1 MKLAELSVGDRYEAT
16 VVQELSR
23 TQIVMYAG
31 ASGDYNPLHTD
42 EVYATQVAGYPSV
55 LAHGQLTMGL
65 TAKVITDWIDDG
77 ELSGFGVRFRQQ
89 VWPGDTLTSTAT
101 VAPTVTYVETQP
113 ATTYYYPY
121 YYSYGYPYYY
131 PAYGYYPGV
140 SVSLGWGRGWGGWH
154 GGGGFHGGWHR

>member
-1 MKLAELSVGDRYEAT
+1 VKLAELSVGDRYEAT

-42 EVYATQVAGYPSV
+42 EVYATRVAGYPSV

-101 VAPTVTYVETQP
+101 VAAIEERDGARTVNLDLSTVNQHGEP
-113 ATTYYYPY
+113 VLV
-121 YYSYGYPYYY
+121 GY
-131 PAYGYYPGV
+131 AR
-140 SVSLGWGRGWGGWH
+140 LGEMT
-154 GGGGFHGGWHR
+154 

>member
-1 MKLAELSVGDRYEAT
+1 MKLAELSVGDRHEAT
-16 VVQELSR
+16 VVQQLSR

-42 EVYATQVAGYPSV
+42 EVYATRVAGYPSV

-101 VAPTVTYVETQP
+101 VAAIEERDGARTVNLDLSTVNQHGEP
-113 ATTYYYPY
+113 VLV
-121 YYSYGYPYYY
+121 GY
-131 PAYGYYPGV
+131 AR
-140 SVSLGWGRGWGGWH
+140 LGEMT
-154 GGGGFHGGWHR
+154 